1 MTAISIAMIVKNE
14 AAHVSEC
21 VASALGLASEICVVD
36 TGSTDGTLEM
46 ARQLGCRTGAFVWE
60 NDFAA
65 ARNASLALCVC
76 PWIFILDADER
87 ITPEDA
93 RRIRSLTENGGE
105 RCYRFPTRNYTND
118 AALSDFTPCA
128 AGDVLA
134 RGFAGWHPSWKVRLF
149 PNIPGVKFVGAVHE
163 LVHESLL
170 ALGVQIET
178 VTIPIHHYP
187 LARPAERIAEKQRLY
202 LELGLQ
208 KTRETP
214 DSPKAHGELGA
225 QYVEMKRY
233 PEALQAY
240 KRALRLAP
248 ENMEY
253 LTELG
258 SILHLMGHGAEAR
271 KSLEI
276 AVRRAPESARA
287 WRNLGVVHAGEGQ
300 WDAALRCFERA
311 AALAPDSTDIA
322 RCLAAARRRGL
333 PEQGA

>member
-14 AAHVSEC
+14 AAHLSEC
-21 VASALGLASEICVVD
+21 VASVSGLTTEICVVD
-36 TGSTDGTLEM
+36 TGSTDDTLEI
-46 ARQLGCRTGAFVWE
+46 ARRLGCRTDTFVWK
-60 NDFAA
+60 NDFAS
-65 ARNASLALCVC
+65 ARNASLAMCSC

-87 ITPEDA
+87 ITLEDG
-93 RRIRSLTENGGE
+93 RRILSLTEHGRK
-105 RCYRFPTRNYTND
+105 RCYRFSTRNYTND

-128 AGDVLA
+128 ADDVLA

-149 PNIPGVKFVGAVHE
+149 PNLPGVKFAGAVHE

-178 VTIPIHHYP
+178 VAIPIHHYP
-187 LARPAERIAEKQRLY
+187 LARSAERIAEKQRLY
-202 LELGLQ
+202 LALGLQ
-208 KTRETP
+208 KMRETP
-214 DSPKAHGELGA
+214 DSPKAYSELGA

-240 KRALRLAP
+240 RRALQLAP

-253 LTELG
+253 LVELG
-258 SILHLMGHGAEAR
+258 GILHLMGHASEAR

-276 AVRRAPESARA
+276 AVRQTPDAVRA

-300 WDAALRCFERA
+300 WEAARRCFERA
-311 AALAPDSTDIA
+311 AVLAPDSMDIA
-322 RCLAAARRRGL
+322 QCLAEARRRGI
-333 PEQGA
+333 PDQNV